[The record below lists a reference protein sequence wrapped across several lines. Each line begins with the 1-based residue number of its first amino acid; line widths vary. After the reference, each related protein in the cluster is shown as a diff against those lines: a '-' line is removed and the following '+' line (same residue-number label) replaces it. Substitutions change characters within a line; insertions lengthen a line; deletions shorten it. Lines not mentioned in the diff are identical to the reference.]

1 MSLSLN
7 DILNKR
13 KRVEKV
19 QFLSKSKR
27 QQLKLEKGL
36 QQKQNEKIVPV
47 AKKVTIG
54 SRDSDSLSSVPV
66 DSNAIPNHSGNGYNR
81 SKKGDAKFQFQWD
94 QEEDTSLDYQPL
106 ITVNDSVDQKYIEKD
121 THWRRK
127 AISEMTL
134 RDWRILKEDYNISS
148 KGGDIPNPLRY
159 WEESNI
165 KKEILDIVQS
175 LGFDE
180 PTPIQRASIPL
191 AMASRDLIGIAKTG
205 SGKTL
210 AYIIPAL
217 NYLLQLPHL
226 ESRDQIPQVLILVPT
241 RELALQVEKEF
252 KKFTARLNLNI
263 ISLIGG
269 HSIEE
274 NVNSINL
281 GCEIVVATPGR
292 LLDCYERK
300 MISLAECYYVVLDE
314 ADRMIDMGFEVQV
327 LKILKLLP
335 TDQNRFTSKP
345 RNTFMFTATMS
356 PAIQKIT
363 KNYLNQPGTLTVGE
377 LGTVVDTVT
386 QEVRYF
392 PNENAKLNHLFGV
405 LPSFRPPIIIFVNYK
420 KTCEFL
426 QNQLSKHTALSST
439 VIHGSKN
446 QDQRELAIQNL
457 RSGKTD
463 ILIATDLAGRGIDI
477 PNVSLVVNFQMANAL
492 DSYTH
497 RIGRTGRAGNR
508 GYSITYLGPEDSE
521 IFSEF
526 RKLLVKSGSKIPA
539 ELRQH
544 DMNEKRNM
552 RNIEL

>member
-19 QFLSKSKR
+19 QFLSKAKR
-27 QQLKLEKGL
+27 QQLKLEKEL
-36 QQKQNEKIVPV
+36 QQKQNEKILPI
-47 AKKVTIG
+47 AKKVTVAKN
-54 SRDSDSLSSVPV
+54 SDSLPSVPA
-66 DSNAIPNHSGNGYNR
+66 DSNAIPNHNRNG
-81 SKKGDAKFQFQWD
+81 SVKAKKGDAKFQFQWN

-106 ITVNDSVDQKYIEKD
+106 ITVNDGVDQRYIEKD

-127 AISEMTL
+127 SISEMTL
-134 RDWRILKEDYNISS
+134 RDWRILKEDFNISS

-159 WEESNI
+159 WGESNI
-165 KKEILDIVQS
+165 KKEILDIVHS

-191 AMASRDLIGIAKTG
+191 ALASRDLIGIAKTG

-226 ESRDQIPQVLILVPT
+226 ESRDQIPQILILVPT

-252 KKFTARLNLNI
+252 KKFTVKLDLNI

-274 NVNSINL
+274 NVNSINR

-335 TDQNRFTSKP
+335 TDQNRFTSRP

-356 PAIQKIT
+356 TAIQKIT

-392 PNENAKLNHLFGV
+392 PNENAKLNHLFSI

-426 QNQLSKHTALSST
+426 QNQLSKNTALSST

-457 RSGKTD
+457 RSGKID
-463 ILIATDLAGRGIDI
+463 VLIATDLAGRGIDI
-477 PNVSLVVNFQMANAL
+477 PNVSLVVNFQMANGL

-544 DMNEKRNM
+544 DMKEKRNM